1 MAKKEIEELARK
13 LLSDFLADNGYE
25 LYNLE
30 FLKEGPDWFL
40 RVYIEKKQEDTTA
53 PGETHI
59 GTEDCEKVSRF
70 LSRKLDEKDPIK
82 QNYYLEVSSP
92 GMDRELIT
100 DEHYSRYIG
109 HRVLIK
115 LYVPEDGKKE
125 IEGILK
131 KVTKDRI
138 IITDGDEKEIE
149 LPRTKVV
156 KTKLAIEI

>member
-1 MAKKEIEELARK
+1 MAKKEIEELAGQ

-25 LYNLE
+25 LYDVE

-40 RVYIEKKQEDTTA
+40 RVYIEKKQEDQA
-53 PGETHI
+53 DPEETHI
-59 GTEDCEKVSRF
+59 GRDDCEKVSRF
-70 LSRKLDEKDPIK
+70 LSKKLDEKDPIK

-92 GMDRELIT
+92 GMDRELVT
-100 DEHYSRYIG
+100 DRHYKRYIG

-115 LYVPEDGKKE
+115 LYVPENGRKE

-138 IITDGDEKEIE
+138 IITDREENEIE
-149 LPRTKVV
+149 LSRAKVV
-156 KTKLAIEI
+156 KTRLAIEI